1 MNPNVSS
8 LKRTGKNRFS
18 IPPLENG
25 DHLTR
30 EEFHRRYEAMP
41 ENVKAELIE
50 GVVFMSSPVRAKN
63 HGRPSAR
70 IIGWLVNYSAFT
82 PATDVAENVTVFLD
96 LDNEYQPDAVLRIE
110 KESGGNSLINDAD
123 YLQGSPEL
131 IVEVSGSTISK
142 DLFEKK
148 NAYRRNGVLEYIV
161 WRVADA
167 EIDWF
172 VLENGAYQKLEAD
185 KNGIIESR
193 FFAGLRL
200 NVEALLADDMPSVL
214 SDLQK
219 GLQSKKHREFVS
231 RFDKQ

>member
-1 MNPNVSS
+1 MNPNIS
-8 LKRTGKNRFS
+8 LPTRKLRNRLS
-18 IPPLENG
+18 VPPLENG
-25 DHLTR
+25 DRLTR

-63 HGRPSAR
+63 HGKPGAR
-70 IIGWLVNYSAFT
+70 IITWLGNYSAFT

-96 LDNEYQPDAVLRIE
+96 SDNEYQPDAVLRIE
-110 KESGGNSLINDAD
+110 REFGGNSLINDDD

-131 IVEVSGSTISK
+131 IVEVSASTISK

-148 NAYRRNGVLEYIV
+148 NVYRRSGVLEYVV
-161 WRVADA
+161 WRVADG

-172 VLENGAYQKLEAD
+172 VLENGAYRKLEAG
-185 KNGIIESR
+185 KNGIVESK

-200 NVEALLADDMPSVL
+200 NVEAMLAGNLQRVL

-219 GLQSKKHREFVS
+219 GLQSKKYKEFAG
-231 RFDKQ
+231 RMKKQ